1 MESSFDVPPLQTVLF
16 LEDDPDFVAAATD
29 ALRDVGLEVLTAS
42 HPWDAFRHLDSDRP
56 IDLFLTDVRMPE
68 GMPHGF
74 AMARMARYRRTKLK
88 LLFVTAYPKMVEA
101 ENDRSATVLFKP
113 IQPERLAQEV
123 CQALA
128 ESGLSS

>member
-1 MESSFDVPPLQTVLF
+1 MESSFDVQPPQTILF
-16 LEDDPDFVAAATD
+16 LEDDPDFAAAAD
-29 ALRDVGLEVLTAS
+29 AMRDAGFAVLTAS

-74 AMARMARYRRTKLK
+74 AVARMARYRRTKLK

-101 ENDRSATVLFKP
+101 ENDRSAHVLFKP
-113 IQPERLAQEV
+113 IQPERLAQAV
-123 CQALA
+123 RLALA
-128 ESGLSS
+128 EGELPS